1 MTTATTPA
9 ATRAAAPRIAIVGG
23 GLGGLTLARILQ
35 ERGVASTV
43 YELDASADA
52 RDQGGSLDMHEE
64 SGQRALRDAGLYAQF
79 RRRTHPQGETL
90 RVLDKAG
97 TVYIDHAPAGG
108 EGTRPEIDRAALRA
122 LLVASLAPGTIA
134 WGHKVAAVRSLGDGR
149 HELTFADGSNA
160 AADLLIG
167 ADGAWSRVRPL
178 VSAATP
184 AYCGVS
190 YLELRLSDAAG
201 RYPDSAALVGPGLF
215 FMLSDN
221 KAMLG
226 HGGADIHLGVSL
238 RVPEGWLDGGGVDWS
253 DARAARAALLAE
265 FADWSCGLTDLIRRC
280 DDAIVPWRI
289 YALPIGHAWPRVPG
303 VTLLGDAAHV
313 MSPYAGEGANNAMR
327 DAAELAAAI
336 VAHAGD
342 IEAALTR
349 YEAALF
355 PRAAAAA
362 EMSAGGLDMCFSPH
376 APREIVDFFTGMGMP
391 AADAAVGSSAP

>member
-1 MTTATTPA
+1 MTQSTTPA
-9 ATRAAAPRIAIVGG
+9 TTRAAAPRIAIVGA

-35 ERGVASTV
+35 ARGVASTV
-43 YELDASADA
+43 YERDAFADA

-64 SGQRALRDAGLYAQF
+64 SGQRALREAGLYEEF

-122 LLVASLAPGTIA
+122 LLVASLDPGRIA
-134 WGHKVAAVRSLGDGR
+134 WGHKVVAVRPLADGR
-149 HELTFADGSNA
+149 HELTFADGGTA
-160 AADLLIG
+160 EADLLVG

-190 YLELRLSDAAG
+190 YLELRLPDAAR
-201 RYPDSAALVGPGLF
+201 RYPDSAALVGPGVF
-215 FMLSDN
+215 FILSDN

-226 HGGADIHLGVSL
+226 HGGGAIHLGVSL
-238 RVPEGWLDGGGVDWS
+238 RVPEDWIVVGGVDWS
-253 DARAARAALLAE
+253 DARVARAALLAE
-265 FADWSCGLTDLIRRC
+265 FADWNDGLTDLIRRC

-289 YALPIGHAWPRVPG
+289 YALPTGHAWPRVPG

-327 DAAELAAAI
+327 DAADLALAI
-336 VAHAGD
+336 VKHAGD
-342 IEAALTR
+342 SEAALTQ

-362 EMSAGGLDMCFSPH
+362 EMSARGLDMCFSPH

-391 AADAAVGSSAP
+391 AADAAVGSPAR